1 MDLVSLYYFQE
12 LSKDLN
18 MTRTAQRLYISQ
30 QTLSNHIHRLEQH
43 YGCPLL
49 YRKPTLSLTC
59 AGEFVLSFAQVVEKE
74 ERNLEDILSDIE
86 QQERGTLKLGAGT
99 MRGAWILSQLLP
111 DFHRRYPLVE
121 VRFSDALSTQLEA
134 MVSNGE
140 LDFAVVLSGS
150 YSPDL
155 LEQQLYQEQVYLCVP
170 ESLLRQYYSPDEVRG
185 IKLRSLQGASVRDF
199 ARLPFA
205 LMDNRLG
212 QRMREYFTREQVHP
226 AVPFTGTA
234 TRHILP
240 LCAQGMAAC
249 YCTQVGIVAN
259 AWGISSTFSLSWTRG
274 RPLSRP
280 CPSCGTGS
288 AILPTTPSI
297 LWSFFSR
304 SPGRWSGPRSAASS
318 PNSLFKP

>member
-1 MDLVSLYYFQE
+1 MV
-12 LSKDLN
+12 
-18 MTRTAQRLYISQ
+18 
-30 QTLSNHIHRLEQH
+30 
-43 YGCPLL
+43 G
-49 YRKPTLSLTC
+49 
-59 AGEFVLSFAQVVEKE
+59 KE

-259 AWGISSTFSLSWTRG
+259 ASVLGDQLNIFPLMDQGAPIVQTLSLLRHRQRYLTHYAKYFMELLFQVTGEMERAQVSRVV
-274 RPLSRP
+274 PELSV
-280 CPSCGTGS
+280 
-288 AILPTTPSI
+288 
-297 LWSFFSR
+297 
-304 SPGRWSGPRSAASS
+304 
-318 PNSLFKP
+318 

>member
-1 MDLVSLYYFQE
+1 
-12 LSKDLN
+12 
-18 MTRTAQRLYISQ
+18 
-30 QTLSNHIHRLEQH
+30 
-43 YGCPLL
+43 
-49 YRKPTLSLTC
+49 
-59 AGEFVLSFAQVVEKE
+59 
-74 ERNLEDILSDIE
+74 
-86 QQERGTLKLGAGT
+86 
-99 MRGAWILSQLLP
+99 
-111 DFHRRYPLVE
+111 
-121 VRFSDALSTQLEA
+121 

-259 AWGISSTFSLSWTRG
+259 ASVLGDQLNIFPLMDQGAPIVQTLSLLRHRQRYLTHYAKYFMELLFQVTGEMERAQVSRVV
-274 RPLSRP
+274 PELSV
-280 CPSCGTGS
+280 
-288 AILPTTPSI
+288 
-297 LWSFFSR
+297 
-304 SPGRWSGPRSAASS
+304 
-318 PNSLFKP
+318 

>member
-1 MDLVSLYYFQE
+1 MDLISLYYFQE

-59 AGEFVLSFAQVVEKE
+59 AGEFVLSFAQVVRKE

-86 QQERGTLKLGAGT
+86 QQERGTLKLGAGSQ
-99 MRGAWILSQLLP
+99 RGAWILSHLLP
-111 DFHRRYPLVE
+111 DFHRRYPLVQ
-121 VRFSDALSTQLEA
+121 VRFSDGLSTHLETL
-134 MVSNGE
+134 VSNGE

-170 ESLLRQYYSPDEVRG
+170 ESLLCQHYSPDEVRG
-185 IKLRSLQGASVRDF
+185 IKLRSLQGASIRDF
-199 ARLPFA
+199 SRLPFA
-205 LMDNRLG
+205 LMD
-212 QRMREYFTREQVHP
+212 P
-226 AVPFTGTA
+226 AVPLTGTA
-234 TRHILP
+234 TSHILP
-240 LCAQGMAAC
+240 LCAQGLAAC

-259 AWGISSTFSLSWTRG
+259 ASVLGDQLNIFPLMDRGEPIVQTLSLLRHKQRYLTHYSKYFMELLFQVTGEMERAQV
-274 RPLSRP
+274 SRVVP
-280 CPSCGTGS
+280 ECPG
-288 AILPTTPSI
+288 
-297 LWSFFSR
+297 
-304 SPGRWSGPRSAASS
+304 
-318 PNSLFKP
+318 